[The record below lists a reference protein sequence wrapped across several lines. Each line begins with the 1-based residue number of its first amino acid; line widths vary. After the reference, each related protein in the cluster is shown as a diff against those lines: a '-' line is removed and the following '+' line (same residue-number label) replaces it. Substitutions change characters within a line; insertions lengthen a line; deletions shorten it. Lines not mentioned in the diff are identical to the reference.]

1 MFILLS
7 TNIFMFRLL
16 YANRPTLIH
25 NIAKG
30 HLRSFSLIKRKVLRQ
45 EGQGCYVEVPQT
57 DALTKIRQ
65 ALGDNARSKI
75 HNRNNAREFGA
86 KFYRDALKPQP
97 ISCWTAII
105 RIYLKRMDKD
115 KEEIY

>member
-1 MFILLS
+1 LQKGIYEA
-7 TNIFMFRLL
+7 FRSS
-16 YANRPTLIH
+16 
-25 NIAKG
+25 KG
-30 HLRSFSLIKRKVLRQ
+30 RFLRQ